1 MKIGS
6 TARAAAWMAGW
17 LLLMTAITVAGRE
30 ATRDLSVFQV
40 MLMRSVIGLVVLSPL
55 VHAAG
60 GLRAMRTTRLRVHGL
75 RNAVHYV
82 GQYGWFAALTM
93 IPLAHVIALEFTMP
107 IWTALLARAFLGE
120 RLDAGKLAAI
130 ALGTAGVVLIVQPPE
145 GGALSAG
152 HLIALAAAVSFA
164 ISLTMVKSLTATDS
178 ATQVMF
184 WMLLL
189 QLLVG
194 LVPAGL
200 HWQTPVGL
208 QWLWIGVVGV
218 CGTFSHYCM
227 ARALAHAEA
236 TVVVPMDFLRL
247 PLTVLV
253 GWAIYA
259 ERMDLAAMI
268 GAALILGGNALNLR
282 RRRSSRP
289 PSTS

>member
-1 MKIGS
+1 
-6 TARAAAWMAGW
+6 MAGW

-40 MLMRSVIGLVVLSPL
+40 MLMRSAIGLVVLIPL
-55 VHAAG
+55 VQAAG
-60 GLRAMRTTRLRVHGL
+60 GLRAMRTERLKLHGL
-75 RNAVHYV
+75 RNVVHYV

-120 RLDAGKLAAI
+120 RLDASKLAAI

-145 GGALSAG
+145 GGHFSVG

-164 ISLTMVKSLTATDS
+164 MSLTMVKSLTATES
-178 ATQVMF
+178 ATRVMF

-189 QLLVG
+189 QLLIG

-200 HWQTPVGL
+200 HWQTPVGM
-208 QWLWIGVVGV
+208 QWAWIAVVGV

-247 PLTVLV
+247 PLTALV
-253 GWAIYA
+253 GWALYA
-259 ERMDLAAMI
+259 EQLDLAAMA

-282 RRRSSRP
+282 RR
-289 PSTS
+289 